1 MQIKPQTVEAVL
13 FFNDGGICKE
23 MLYPEFEAMLDGVV
37 SMPEFADQQMRV
49 AYVLV
54 NTRLH
59 IRAAVFFYL
68 DFNEDGSAD
77 SGWNIPL
84 RNLAERTGRGPDLGA
99 GPIRLACRS
108 QCPVS
113 WYQMHLWDPELAQGK
128 NHFVMLRDRIKRNQ
142 LGLLVEDEAPQTVPT
157 ERLQMVAEDTWYAA
171 DQTKQPA
178 SAPRPEQFEQDQR
191 LKAAQ
196 LIKQQRLR
204 IASLEQQR
212 ETDISRLRELAA
224 QQQAKLREEVA
235 QLCTELTI
243 KDQRIAELQLELE
256 GQAEGFQKNREEMSR
271 QLRALEQNSRI
282 EADAARAQFDE
293 ELQRQVVAAVAEYK
307 EQVSIR
313 DVELAYRNE
322 LDSQLQEEIEQ
333 LQKQRDALMDQSGE
347 RMLERLSSLGMTFM
361 VYHPGAGHL
370 TIPLQDMARYQQ
382 KPLAYAAAKC
392 GVSEEQ
398 YELWVQH
405 YRQPVCIAT
414 LTSGERCNMPLDKVE
429 APARFVIGE
438 SNCCA
443 RHRSLDRLRT
453 GS

>member
-13 FFNDGGICKE
+13 FFNDGGVCKE

-54 NTRLH
+54 NARLQ

-77 SGWNIPL
+77 SGWNLPL
-84 RNLAERTGRGPDLGA
+84 RNLAERSGRGPDLGA

-113 WYQMHLWDPELAQGK
+113 WYQMHLWDPELAQGT

-142 LGLLVEDEAPQTVPT
+142 LGLLVEEDLPQAVPT

-171 DQTKQPA
+171 DPVKPPLD
-178 SAPRPEQFEQDQR
+178 SPRAEQAEQDQR
-191 LKAAQ
+191 RKAAQ

-212 ETDISRLRELAA
+212 EADICRLRELADER
-224 QQQAKLREEVA
+224 QAKLSEEIVQLRNELADREQRLA
-235 QLCTELTI
+235 ALQKELD
-243 KDQRIAELQLELE
+243 DQVEK
-256 GQAEGFQKNREEMSR
+256 FQSNREEMRR
-271 QLRALEQNSRI
+271 QLRALEESSR
-282 EADAARAQFDE
+282 ADAETMRARFDE
-293 ELQRQVVAAVAEYK
+293 DVSRQITAAVAEYK
-307 EQVSIR
+307 EQISIR

-322 LDSQLQEEIEQ
+322 LDTELQDEIEQ
-333 LQKQRDALMDQSGE
+333 LKKQRDALIEQSGD
-347 RMLERLSSLGMTFM
+347 RVLERLSALGMAFM

-382 KPLAYAAAKC
+382 SPLAYAASKC
-392 GVSEEQ
+392 GVPQDQ
-398 YELWVQH
+398 YDLWLQH
-405 YRQPVCIAT
+405 YLQPMCVAK
-414 LTSGERCNMPLDKVE
+414 LPSGERCGMPLDRVE
-429 APARFVIGE
+429 SPGRFVIGE

-443 RHRSLDRLRT
+443 RHRSQDRLRT

>member
-13 FFNDGGICKE
+13 FFNDGGVCKE
-23 MLYPEFEAMLDGVV
+23 MLYPEFEAVLDGMV

-49 AYVLV
+49 VYVLI
-54 NTRLH
+54 NTRLQ
-59 IRAAVFFYL
+59 IRAAVFFFL

-113 WYQMHLWDPELAQGK
+113 WYQMHLWDPELTQSQ
-128 NHFVMLRDRIKRNQ
+128 NHLVMLRDRIKRNQ
-142 LGLLVEDEAPQTVPT
+142 LGLLVEEDTPQAVPA
-157 ERLQMVAEDTWYAA
+157 ERLQMVAEDAWYAA
-171 DQTKQPA
+171 DSATQTSIRRAEKL
-178 SAPRPEQFEQDQR
+178 EQEQR

-212 ETDISRLRELAA
+212 EADISRLRELAA
-224 QQQAKLREEVA
+224 QQQAKLLDEIA
-235 QLCTELTI
+235 QLRQELLD
-243 KDQRIAELQLELE
+243 KEGLVEQLQVQLHE
-256 GQAEGFQKNREEMSR
+256 QAEGFQKNREEMSR
-271 QLRALEQNSRI
+271 QLRALEQNGRA

-293 ELQRQVVAAVAEYK
+293 ELRRQIAAAVAEYK

-333 LQKQRDALMDQSGE
+333 LRARCETLAEQSGD
-347 RMLERLSSLGMTFM
+347 RVLERLCALGVAFM
-361 VYHPGAGHL
+361 AYHPGAGHL
-370 TIPLQDMARYQQ
+370 TIPLVDITRYRQN
-382 KPLAYAAAKC
+382 PLAYAAAKC
-392 GVSEEQ
+392 AVSEEQ
-398 YELWVQH
+398 YKQWVEH
-405 YRQPVCIAT
+405 YQQPVCIAT
-414 LTSGERCNMPLDKVE
+414 LSSGERCNMPLDKVE
-429 APARFVIGE
+429 TPARFVLGE

-443 RHRSLDRLRT
+443 RHRSQERLRT